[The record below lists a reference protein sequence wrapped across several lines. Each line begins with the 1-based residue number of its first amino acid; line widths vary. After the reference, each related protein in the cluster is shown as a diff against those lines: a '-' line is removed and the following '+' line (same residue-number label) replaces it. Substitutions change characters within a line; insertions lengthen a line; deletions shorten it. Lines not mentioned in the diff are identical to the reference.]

1 MPVLSARG
9 LEKAFGTRVLFSAL
23 DVTIRRGDRVGLLGV
38 NGAGKSTL
46 LRVLAGLEPP
56 DVGTVERRR
65 EAKVLYLP
73 QEPALDAT
81 KTAQQIVE
89 AADPGEEGT
98 HDDHAAPRE
107 HVAAEMLD
115 RVGIADREKLVSEM
129 SGGEKRRVALA
140 ALLVAKP
147 DLAILDE
154 PTNHLDADTIEWLE
168 GYLASQRGAV
178 LMVTHDRYVL
188 DTVCER
194 ILELANGKLYEYEGS
209 YGDYLEK
216 KAEREAHEE
225 RVERNRQNLIRREK
239 AWLLRG
245 AKART
250 TKQKARIKRA
260 EAVMAQA
267 GPAAREDLDI
277 AVTTAPRLGKTVL
290 ETHDLVL
297 ELGGRTL
304 VRDLT
309 LHLRGGERI
318 GIVGPN
324 GAGKTTL
331 LRAVTGELSPKSGTV
346 VRGAQTKIAMLDQ
359 GRSELRDDWT
369 IVENVVDREGAH
381 RTGAGVV
388 TFGDETVEVRT
399 YLERFLFDSHK
410 QMQKV
415 GALSG
420 GERARVTLAKVLTR
434 GANLLLLD
442 EPTNDLDV
450 STLSALEAMLESW
463 PGAALV
469 VSHDRWFLDR
479 TATSILA
486 FERDSRCVLY
496 PGNFSQYRDLKDAAA
511 SRTGPGQG
519 SAPTPRSSPPSA
531 TLPEART
538 PTSTSTSPPTAT
550 SLKPLTYAER
560 IELEGIMDVI
570 AKAEDEVARLEKE
583 LADPSFYATRAK
595 EAGKMNDAL
604 AAAKAEAHRL
614 TERWESLESR
624 RDLKK

>member
-1 MPVLSARG
+1 VPVLSARG
-9 LEKAFGTRVLFSAL
+9 ISKAFGTRVLFSAL
-23 DVTIRRGDRVGLLGV
+23 DVTIRRGERVGLLGV

-46 LRVLAGLEPP
+46 LRILAGLDAP
-56 DVGTVERRR
+56 DEGTVERRR
-65 EAKVLYLP
+65 EARVLYLS
-73 QEPALDAT
+73 QEPALDQT
-81 KTAQQIVE
+81 KTAQEIVE
-89 AADPGEEGT
+89 AAEHEG
-98 HDDHAAPRE
+98 

-115 RVGIADREKLVSEM
+115 RVGIADKQKRVSEM

-168 GYLASQRGAV
+168 DYLASQRGAL

-188 DTVCER
+188 DTVCDR
-194 ILELANGKLYEYEGS
+194 ILELANERLYEYEGS

-225 RVERNRQNLIRREK
+225 RVEKNRQNLLRREK

-260 EAVMAQA
+260 LAVMAQA

-277 AVTTAPRLGKTVL
+277 AVTSAPRLGKTVL
-290 ETHDLVL
+290 ELHDLVL

-324 GAGKTTL
+324 GSGKTTL
-331 LRAVTGELSPKSGTV
+331 LRAVTGELAPKSGTI
-346 VRGAQTKIAMLDQ
+346 VRGTQTKIAMLDQ
-359 GRSELRDDWT
+359 GRRELRDDWT

-420 GERARVTLAKVLTR
+420 GERARVTLAKVLTQ

-450 STLSALEAMLESW
+450 STLSALESMLDSW

-479 TATSILA
+479 AATSILA
-486 FERDSRCVLY
+486 FEGDGRCVLY
-496 PGNFSQYRDLKDAAA
+496 PGNFSQYRDLREAAA
-511 SRTGPGQG
+511 TQK
-519 SAPTPRSSPPSA
+519 SAASSPPPTTTA
-531 TLPEART
+531 TT
-538 PTSTSTSPPTAT
+538 TAT
-550 SLKPLTYAER
+550 STTTTSPTEKPLTYAER
-560 IELEGIMDVI
+560 IELDGIMDVI
-570 AKAEDEVARLEKE
+570 AKAEDEVTRLEKE
-583 LADPSFYATRAK
+583 LLDPSFYATRAK

-604 AAAKAEAHRL
+604 AAAKAEVTRL

-624 RDLKK
+624 RALKK